1 MTTTPLSLI
10 DTPDSRV
17 THITIST
24 PLPHVETIVV
34 TLIPTHPQT
43 EETPMS
49 IRETIAAADA
59 AFLQADQGYF
69 DDEKLTINRNPEE
82 LVMHSDADL

>member
-1 MTTTPLSLI
+1 
-10 DTPDSRV
+10 
-17 THITIST
+17 
-24 PLPHVETIVV
+24 
-34 TLIPTHPQT
+34 
-43 EETPMS
+43 MS